1 MKANTERPSA
11 EETKPTLLPA
21 GQHPGL
27 GKLVS
32 KPGIYRTKLRADVAK
47 EKPEHADYKGLL
59 QFEGGRKASV
69 LLWCHAD
76 GSLGL
81 RLGNDRKEK
90 GGNVMSPP
98 PEKSNLCC
106 RNHTPA
112 ARRIK
117 PASLPRRAASATGSF
132 F

>member
-32 KPGIYRTKLRADVAK
+32 KPGVYRTKLRADVAK

-81 RLGNDRKEK
+81 RLEMIEKRKA
-90 GGNVMSPP
+90 V
-98 PEKSNLCC
+98 
-106 RNHTPA
+106 T
-112 ARRIK
+112 
-117 PASLPRRAASATGSF
+117 
-132 F
+132 